1 MDCDVT
7 YCIWNTNMQSITVRS
22 FEKCLSGFLD
32 NLASKKRILHQRENT
47 LKGASLKGASD

>member
-1 MDCDVT
+1 MDSDVT